1 MRTFKSSITNTS
13 ETMAKILEMRLKTEN
28 LIQQEFAKRIK
39 TSLLLH
45 KHLLLHALVTIKNII
60 KDVCAISSESENKL
74 VTFL

>member
-1 MRTFKSSITNTS
+1 MQTFKSSITNTS
-13 ETMAKILEMRLKTEN
+13 ETLAKILEMRLKTEN
-28 LIQQEFAKRIK
+28 LMQLEFAKRIK

-45 KHLLLHALVTIKNII
+45 KHLLLHPLVTIKNII